1 MIELEMQ
8 IEQLKQTLQAANT
21 EVDNLILQN
30 NDLQRELENCQMVIK
45 SLRAIQT
52 LGPKKI
58 RGGNHKQI
66 LKHFDLYTKD
76 LKENDLAVILIGNYD
91 IKMGTSYVD
100 EIRRIVSKEN
110 RKFNILLG
118 SIIYDNINDDKIF
131 TINKELFNL
140 AAVSENVR
148 YLEINVK
155 VKSINNKYLELKLL
169 TENTTCDVLCLT
181 ETWTN
186 ELKLGVMTIEGF
198 ILVSYYNRM
207 LFEHGGTAIF
217 VRHSLEYKI
226 RHDIVKLSIEM
237 NCELAAIEVKSSKL
251 VIICVYRPDY
261 DYLIFED
268 IMTKVIEKIGRENK
282 RIVIAGDFNLNLLK
296 PNNKVSKFLKLL
308 SELKCKFVLNEPTRT
323 KGKSS
328 TCIDNFILNDD
339 DDFQYHRGKVLD
351 VKLSDHNVIELK
363 YKLNS
368 KYPKPKEKTEVRSRI
383 ISQENI
389 KYFHY
394 LFCKDFE
401 CVRKDVN
408 LKLDANEKMNILIDY
423 IQYCYYT
430 AFPLKTIKPIKN
442 KNKLTTK
449 GILISRNNL
458 QKTRNIA

>member
-8 IEQLKQTLQAANT
+8 IEQLKQTIQAANT

-52 LGPKKI
+52 LGPEKI
-58 RGGNHKQI
+58 R
-66 LKHFDLYTKD
+66 
-76 LKENDLAVILIGNYD
+76 
-91 IKMGTSYVD
+91 
-100 EIRRIVSKEN
+100 
-110 RKFNILLG
+110 
-118 SIIYDNINDDKIF
+118 
-131 TINKELFNL
+131 
-140 AAVSENVR
+140 
-148 YLEINVK
+148 
-155 VKSINNKYLELKLL
+155 
-169 TENTTCDVLCLT
+169 

-186 ELKLGVMTIEGF
+186 ELKLGVTTIEGF
-198 ILVSYYNRM
+198 KLVSYYNRM

-217 VRHSLEYKI
+217 VRHSLEYKV

-296 PNNKVSKFLKLL
+296 PNNKVCKFLKLL

-408 LKLDANEKMNILIDY
+408 LKLDANEKMNIL
-423 IQYCYYT
+423 
-430 AFPLKTIKPIKN
+430 KTI
-442 KNKLTTK
+442 
-449 GILISRNNL
+449 
-458 QKTRNIA
+458 

>member
-1 MIELEMQ
+1 
-8 IEQLKQTLQAANT
+8 
-21 EVDNLILQN
+21 
-30 NDLQRELENCQMVIK
+30 
-45 SLRAIQT
+45 
-52 LGPKKI
+52 
-58 RGGNHKQI
+58 
-66 LKHFDLYTKD
+66 
-76 LKENDLAVILIGNYD
+76 
-91 IKMGTSYVD
+91 MGTSYVD

-328 TCIDNFILNDD
+328 TCIDNLILNDD

-368 KYPKPKEKTEVRSRI
+368 KYPKPKEKTVR
-383 ISQENI
+383 
-389 KYFHY
+389 
-394 LFCKDFE
+394 
-401 CVRKDVN
+401 
-408 LKLDANEKMNILIDY
+408 LDLE
-423 IQYCYYT
+423 
-430 AFPLKTIKPIKN
+430 
-442 KNKLTTK
+442 
-449 GILISRNNL
+449 
-458 QKTRNIA
+458 